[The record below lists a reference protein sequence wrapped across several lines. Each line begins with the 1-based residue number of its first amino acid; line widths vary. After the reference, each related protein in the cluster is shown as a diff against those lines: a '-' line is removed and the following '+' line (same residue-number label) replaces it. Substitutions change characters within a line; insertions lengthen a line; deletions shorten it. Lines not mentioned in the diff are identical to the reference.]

1 MFKRISCL
9 LLSMV
14 IFFGVLPQ
22 QVVAAG
28 NPDTVQTAAQKNDS
42 VQAEVESQPKTH
54 QLFVNGVCINNAKV
68 LYQKGLAYVSLRSV
82 SQALCPNITF
92 SWGNGIATLSSD
104 DLNVT
109 VDPEKTYVIANER
122 CLYLNDG
129 VLFERGIIYLPAKTI
144 AAIWG
149 ASYTHDSN
157 TQSIYFRSGT
167 ATITPADQFY
177 NSDDLYWLSHIIHA
191 ESGNQSLTGKIAVGN
206 VVMNRVADPTFP
218 NTIYDVVFQ
227 KNQFTPTRTGTINL
241 TPNEESVIAAKL
253 CLEGVVVLPTALF
266 FNHIKSSSW
275 AAKHKTYITT
285 IGGHAFYA

>member
-1 MFKRISCL
+1 MFKRLSCL

-14 IFFGVLPQ
+14 LFYGLLPQ

-28 NPDTVQTAAQKNDS
+28 NPDAIQSAPQSAESAQSETA
-42 VQAEVESQPKTH
+42 SQPKTH

-68 LYQKGLAYVSLRSV
+68 LYQKGFAYVPLRSV
-82 SQALCPNITF
+82 SHALCPGLTF
-92 SWGNGIATLSSD
+92 LWENNTANLSAEN
-104 DLNVT
+104 LTVT
-109 VDPEKTYVIANER
+109 VQPGKNYVTANGR
-122 CLYLNDG
+122 CLYLADG
-129 VLFERGIIYLPAKTI
+129 VLFERGIIYIPAKTVADI
-144 AAIWG
+144 FNATY
-149 ASYTHDSN
+149 SYVSD
-157 TQSIYFRSGT
+157 TQSIYFRSGIG
-167 ATITPADQFY
+167 TITPADEFY

-191 ESGNQSLTGKIAVGN
+191 ESGNQPLTGKIAVGN
-206 VVMNRVADPTFP
+206 VVMNRVADPAFP

-227 KNQFTPTRTGTINL
+227 KNQFTPARTGTINL

-253 CLEGVVVLPTALF
+253 CLEGAVVLPTALF

>member
-1 MFKRISCL
+1 MFKRIPCL
-9 LLSMV
+9 LLSVV

-28 NPDTVQTAAQKNDS
+28 SPDTVQSISQNTES
-42 VQAEVESQPKTH
+42 VQPEAASQPKTH

-82 SQALCPNITF
+82 SQALCPGLTFLWENNIA
-92 SWGNGIATLSSD
+92 NLSTD
-104 DLNVT
+104 NLNVT
-109 VDPEKTYVIANER
+109 VDPEKTYVIANDR
-122 CLYLNDG
+122 CLYLADG
-129 VLFERGIIYLPAKTI
+129 ILFERGIIYLPAKTI
-144 AAIWG
+144 AVIFG
-149 ASYTHDSN
+149 ATYSYDSN
-157 TQSIYFRSGT
+157 TQSIYFRSGSG
-167 ATITPADQFY
+167 AIVPADEFY
-177 NSDDLYWLSHIIHA
+177 NSDDLYWLSHIIYA
-191 ESGNQSLTGKIAVGN
+191 ESGNQPLAGKIAVGN
-206 VVMNRVADPTFP
+206 VVLNRVADPAFP

-253 CLEGVVVLPTALF
+253 CLEGAVVLPTALF
-266 FNHIKSSSW
+266 FNHIRSSSW

>member
-28 NPDTVQTAAQKNDS
+28 NPDTVQSVSQNAES
-42 VQAEVESQPKTH
+42 VQPEAANQPKTH
-54 QLFVNGVCINNAKV
+54 QLFVNGVCISNTKV
-68 LYQKGLAYVSLRSV
+68 LYRKGLAYVPLRSV
-82 SQALCPNITF
+82 SQALCAGLTF
-92 SWGNGIATLSSD
+92 SWEDSIAHLSTDNLS
-104 DLNVT
+104 VT
-109 VDPEKTYVIANER
+109 VDPEKPYVIANER
-122 CLYLNDG
+122 CLYLADG
-129 VLFERGIIYLPAKTI
+129 VLFERGIIYLPAKII
-144 AAIWG
+144 ASILG

-157 TQSIYFRSGT
+157 TQSIHFRSGT
-167 ATITPADQFY
+167 GTILSADEFY

-191 ESGNQSLTGKIAVGN
+191 ESGNQPLTGKIAVGN
-206 VVMNRVADPTFP
+206 VVLNRVADPAFP